1 MRIRLVA
8 ALLLCALP
16 RSAGAHVA
24 PSVNENNRY
33 LRLTVLGDRI
43 RLAYTVF
50 IGEVPGEQARRRLD
64 SNHNGIVDVDE
75 ANTYGLELGQVLERS
90 LQIEVDGA
98 PAELRWAEIHV
109 GLGTKSAAAGAFSV
123 DLIAWLCLADTK
135 RMEHTLS
142 LHDSFRVPLP
152 GETEVLVEESPG
164 VTVTRSAVNE
174 HTPTPKLKNVWRGDR
189 GILRE
194 HGLEVAFRVDP
205 SLAVIEP
212 PEVCARAANGAHP
225 SSPATASTHARRGL
239 ALILGLAAL
248 AVVVASVWTV
258 RRYRKTNG

>member
-1 MRIRLVA
+1 M
-8 ALLLCALP
+8 LCVLP

-64 SNHNGIVDVDE
+64 ANHNGLIDEHE
-75 ANTYGLELGQVLERS
+75 ANAYGLELGEVLERG

-98 PAELRWAEIHV
+98 PSRLRWAEIHV
-109 GLGTKSAAAGAFSV
+109 GLGTPSAGAGAFSV
-123 DLIAWLCLADTK
+123 DLIAWLCLADTG
-135 RMEHTLS
+135 RTEHALS
-142 LHDSFRVPLP
+142 LHDSFRIPLP

-164 VTVTRSAVNE
+164 VTVTRSALDE
-174 HTPTPKLKNVWRGDR
+174 HTPTPKLKTVWRGNR
-189 GILRE
+189 GLLRE
-194 HGLEVAFRVDP
+194 HGLDLAFRVDP
-205 SLAVIEP
+205 SLAVIES
-212 PEVCARAANGAHP
+212 PEACARAATGAATT
-225 SSPATASTHARRGL
+225 STATASALAGRGPTL
-239 ALILGLAAL
+239 VLGLAAL
-248 AVVVASVWTV
+248 VVVVASVWTV